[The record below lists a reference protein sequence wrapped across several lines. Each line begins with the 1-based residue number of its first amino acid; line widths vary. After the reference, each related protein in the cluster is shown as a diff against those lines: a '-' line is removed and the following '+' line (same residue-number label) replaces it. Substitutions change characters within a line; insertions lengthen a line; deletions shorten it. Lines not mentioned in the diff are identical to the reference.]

1 MEVLCRIDISG
12 YVVAIGIDSR
22 RIVVHT
28 SEQEILHTML
38 KNLDNPGLV
47 TFDRISGTPIG
58 KALETRE
65 CVLEADQLITP
76 GSKLEA
82 PGTIHLQN
90 YWYGQFEEDKPDD
103 LIPSIYSPV
112 YWLRS
117 GLDAIYG
124 ATRIAINLLLFLI
137 GIRLERR

>member
-22 RIVVHT
+22 RIIVHT

-38 KNLDNPGLV
+38 ENLENPGFATLQ
-47 TFDRISGTPIG
+47 RISGTPIG

-65 CVLEADQLITP
+65 CVLETDQLITP

-90 YWYGQFEEDKPDD
+90 YWHGTFEEDKPEESSPG
-103 LIPSIYSPV
+103 LYSPV

-124 ATRIAINLLLFLI
+124 ATRIAVNLLLFLI
-137 GIRLERR
+137 GIRIERR